1 MRAAA
6 SRPEVTPAAGLAE
19 WFAEFR
25 RLAAEAEERF
35 TSGDLRPAI
44 ASLAAVPMIHRML
57 VEGCGELTD
66 QGAGQPD
73 HDDDE
78 PSAGLYL

>member
-1 MRAAA
+1 MKAAA
-6 SRPEVTPAAGLAE
+6 SRPEATPAAGLAA

-35 TSGDLRPAI
+35 ASGDLRPAI

-57 VEGCGELTD
+57 VEGCSELTD
-66 QGAGQPD
+66 DAAGNRD
-73 HDDDE
+73 DDDE
-78 PSAGLYL
+78 PTLGLYL

>member
-1 MRAAA
+1 MGSAA
-6 SRPEVTPAAGLAE
+6 SSPEANSAAGLAA

-25 RLAAEAEERF
+25 RLAAEAEARF

-57 VEGCGELTD
+57 VEGCTELTEETEH
-66 QGAGQPD
+66 PD
-73 HDDDE
+73 DTDL
-78 PSAGLYL
+78 PTSGLYL